1 MNKRSGIESRKRI
14 IDAAMDVFS
23 TKGYAA
29 ANIREIAKD
38 AGISVGG
45 VYLYFKNKE
54 ELYKSLISE
63 NRSSLRS
70 MIEMTSGQA
79 RTASEALS
87 AFIKVNLDYALKHK
101 EFLLLHIREHGF
113 TFGLEEKKKFFRQQ
127 ADHLERIIKKGV
139 LAGEFRKCNVKE
151 MAKIIMGSLRGV
163 ILSIAL
169 DEGISVS
176 PRMLNTFLLNSLLK
190 EKIYS

>member
-29 ANIREIAKD
+29 ANIREIAKA
-38 AGISVGG
+38 AGISIGG

-54 ELYKSLISE
+54 ELYKSLIRE

-101 EFLLLHIREHGF
+101 EFLLLHFREHGF
-113 TFGLEEKKKFFRQQ
+113 TFGLEEKKQFFRQQ

-139 LAGEFRKCNVKE
+139 LAGEFRKCK
-151 MAKIIMGSLRGV
+151 AR
-163 ILSIAL
+163 
-169 DEGISVS
+169 
-176 PRMLNTFLLNSLLK
+176 
-190 EKIYS
+190 